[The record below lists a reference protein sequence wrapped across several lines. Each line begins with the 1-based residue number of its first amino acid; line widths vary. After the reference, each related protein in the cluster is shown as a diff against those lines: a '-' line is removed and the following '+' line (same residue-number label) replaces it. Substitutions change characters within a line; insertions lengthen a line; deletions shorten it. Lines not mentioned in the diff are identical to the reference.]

1 MKTLKIL
8 IISFICATV
17 LIEKAR
23 GDETSKGELII
34 QLGGFLQEVDEN
46 QSPLR
51 GSDKGLSILSGGLV
65 GIQAGAFSWM
75 SVEAQIQYGQ
85 FQYLRR
91 TPSKSILTEK
101 VDRIQVP
108 IIFRFWLASWF
119 SVAAG
124 PYASYRVG
132 TVNGVNLAVDNE
144 DRTSAHDTGEHGVLG
159 DISFSFPLDFYETN
173 FVLSYRR
180 IYSLTPRSL
189 ESREWNKIIF
199 AIEREL
205 PKF

>member
-1 MKTLKIL
+1 M
-8 IISFICATV
+8 
-17 LIEKAR
+17 
-23 GDETSKGELII
+23 
-34 QLGGFLQEVDEN
+34 DEN
-46 QSPLR
+46 QSPLE
-51 GSDKGLSILSGGLV
+51 GSDAGLSVLSGGLV
-65 GIQAGAFSWM
+65 GLQAGAFSWM

-91 TPSKSILTEK
+91 TPGGGILTEK

-119 SVAAG
+119 SFAAG

-132 TVNGVNLAVDNE
+132 TVNGVNMAVANE

-159 DISFSFPLDFYETN
+159 DISVSYPVGVYDMNLI
-173 FVLSYRR
+173 LSYRR
-180 IYSLTPRSL
+180 IYSLTPRSR

-199 AIEREL
+199 LFEREL